1 MQIVPVLMGTV
12 SSILWLHGLNRE
24 KNGDDTFGWPK
35 IQLRIPLGHLER
47 RNLTNCHQLVVNIFQ
62 EKALGDAQEG
72 GSLGMLAREIDELQ
86 SEKRKIDNELRQLR
100 EEQQAMHMQS
110 KTQAELDMKTKEK
123 RTKENAIQ
131 QM

>member
-1 MQIVPVLMGTV
+1 M
-12 SSILWLHGLNRE
+12 
-24 KNGDDTFGWPK
+24 D
-35 IQLRIPLGHLER
+35 R
-47 RNLTNCHQLVVNIFQ
+47 RNLTNCHQLVLNIFQ

>member
-1 MQIVPVLMGTV
+1 MQIVPVLVGTV
-12 SSILWLHGLNRE
+12 SSILWLHGLNNE

-35 IQLRIPLGHLER
+35 IQLRIPLG
-47 RNLTNCHQLVVNIFQ
+47 TNCHQLVLNIFQ

>member
-1 MQIVPVLMGTV
+1 
-12 SSILWLHGLNRE
+12 
-24 KNGDDTFGWPK
+24 
-35 IQLRIPLGHLER
+35 
-47 RNLTNCHQLVVNIFQ
+47 
-62 EKALGDAQEG
+62 
-72 GSLGMLAREIDELQ
+72 MLAREIDELQ

-110 KTQAELDMKTKEK
+110 KTQAEWDMKTKEK

>member
-12 SSILWLHGLNRE
+12 SSISWLHGLNSE

-47 RNLTNCHQLVVNIFQ
+47 RNLTNCHQLVLNIFQ

-72 GSLGMLAREIDELQ
+72 GSLGTLAREIDELQ

-110 KTQAELDMKTKEK
+110 KTQTELDMKTKEK